1 MEYIVHQI
9 VVGELR
15 TNCYLLVDAATNKCL
30 IIDPGDDFQKIK
42 SFIYSKNLTP
52 LFIINTHGH
61 ADHITANSQFGLPVY
76 IHEDDAEFLSDPHK
90 NLSLAPFIVQGRPER
105 LLKDG
110 EIIKADNLNLQVIHT
125 PGHTP
130 GSICLL
136 CGEVLFSGDTLFASG
151 VGRTDIPYSSTEKLI
166 NSIKKKLFVLADNI
180 KVYPGHGASTTIG
193 KEKKGK
199 KIV

>member
-1 MEYIVHQI
+1 MEYIVHRI
-9 VVGELR
+9 VVGELQ
-15 TNCYLLVDAATNKCL
+15 TNCYLLVDVAANECL
-30 IIDPGDDFQKIK
+30 IIDPGGDFQKIK
-42 SFIYSKNLTP
+42 SFIHSRDLTP

-76 IHEDDAEFLSDPHK
+76 IHEDDAGFLSDPHK
-90 NLSLAPFIVQGRPER
+90 NLSPAPFIVQGRPER
-105 LLKDG
+105 LLKNG
-110 EIIKADNLNLQVIHT
+110 EIIKAGNLNLQVIHT

-151 VGRTDIPYSSTEKLI
+151 VGRTDLPYSSTEELI

-180 KVYPGHGASTTIG
+180 KVYPGHGPSTTIG

-199 KIV
+199 EIV